1 MSSSNQN
8 KYGSV
13 FQTLASTKANLMLE
27 FGLFSNGLVLFPNT
41 NNDDKKIS
49 LITGAMKTSPQGLL
63 LKKKKRKEKK
73 ERRKAA

>member
-1 MSSSNQN
+1 MSSSDQN

-27 FGLFSNGLVLFPNT
+27 FCLFSNGLVLFPNT

-49 LITGAMKTSPQGLL
+49 LITGAM
-63 LKKKKRKEKK
+63 
-73 ERRKAA
+73 